1 MLLWI
6 LFWLKAQQ
14 IINRIKKSVHAFSN
28 FTHLILLK
36 CFVKILH
43 KACLSSPVLTSHK
56 TGNLLLVDL
65 NVLFLLCSRNVTLSA
80 SGGLMID
87 YN

>member
-6 LFWLKAQQ
+6 LFWFKAQQ
-14 IINRIKKSVHAFSN
+14 IINRIKKAVYAFSN
-28 FTHLILLK
+28 LTHLIK